1 MLSDVQLSDGTKI
14 RVSDTGQGPVI
25 LLVHGFPLDHTM
37 WVQQISELQSEFR
50 VIAPD
55 MRGFGES
62 DSVDATLTMDQLA
75 EDLGDLLCQLEIHA
89 PVVLCGLSMGGYVAF
104 RFLEKFRDRLQAVV
118 FCDTRAAADTEE
130 VVQNRLRVAEI
141 VSLKGPGA
149 IVDGMIEKL
158 FAASTISRQPEIVD
172 GTRTVIM
179 NAASVSIAAASRGM
193 AERPDS
199 TEMLKA
205 IDLPTLW
212 ICGVDDAITTLEEM
226 RGLAAQTPHGQFV
239 EVANAGH
246 MAPLEAP
253 ETVNLAIRDFVRQS
267 FAE

>member
-1 MLSDVQLSDGTKI
+1 MTDVQLADGTKI

-37 WVQQISELQSEFR
+37 WVEQIRELQTDFR

-55 MRGFGES
+55 LRGFGES
-62 DSVDATLTMDQLA
+62 GSVEGTLTMDQLA
-75 EDLGDLLCQLEIHA
+75 VDLAELLDQLDINEPI
-89 PVVLCGLSMGGYVAF
+89 VLCGLSMGGYVAF
-104 RFLEKFRDRLQAVV
+104 RFLERFRDRLGGVV
-118 FCDTRAAADTEE
+118 FCDTRAAADNEDG
-130 VVQNRLRVAEI
+130 VQNRLRVAEV
-141 VSLKGPGA
+141 VSLKGPAA

-158 FAASTISRQPEIVD
+158 FASSTLSERTEVVD
-172 GTRTVIM
+172 ATRTVIM
-179 NAASVSIAAASRGM
+179 NAASSSIAAASRGM

-199 TEMLKA
+199 TEMLTA

-212 ICGVDDAITTLEEM
+212 ICGVDDQITTLEEM
-226 RGLAAQTPHGQFV
+226 RGLAGQTPNGQLV

-253 ETVNLAIRDFVRQS
+253 DVVNAALRRFVRES
-267 FAE
+267 LTE